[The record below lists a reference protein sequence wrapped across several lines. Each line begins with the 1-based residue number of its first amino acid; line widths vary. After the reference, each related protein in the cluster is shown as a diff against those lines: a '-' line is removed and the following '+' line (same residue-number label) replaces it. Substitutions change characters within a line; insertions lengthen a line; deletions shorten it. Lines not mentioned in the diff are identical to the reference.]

1 MAEAGPCPHYY
12 ISFIF
17 ICILNCYVFVFLN
30 HMYLCVRSGRS
41 KLVAGA
47 GPEAGESLSRPHCPP
62 SWTPTTGTILFHF
75 SFKHLFHSLLA
86 RKIDRIQKKL
96 RCYHC
101 LNQIPVF
108 INSLTIY
115 LTDNIMVFCWCL
127 VQNLG
132 VWQSILDVSVWW
144 ILVFGACCWILVM
157 INLWNT
163 SCAPASPLG
172 TISHHIPCKCKYKQ
186 KYKITQISWGR
197 IVHKMHSLPKLQ
209 V

>member
-1 MAEAGPCPHYY
+1 MYVRRSNWWPGQIILDQFCIYLHSQLLYICISKSYVSVCIMCVRSGRSKLVAGAGHCPHYY

-17 ICILNCYVFVFLN
+17 ISILNCYVFVFLN

-101 LNQIPVF
+101 LN
-108 INSLTIY
+108 
-115 LTDNIMVFCWCL
+115 
-127 VQNLG
+127 
-132 VWQSILDVSVWW
+132 
-144 ILVFGACCWILVM
+144 
-157 INLWNT
+157 
-163 SCAPASPLG
+163 
-172 TISHHIPCKCKYKQ
+172 
-186 KYKITQISWGR
+186 
-197 IVHKMHSLPKLQ
+197 
-209 V
+209 

>member
-1 MAEAGPCPHYY
+1 MSGPGRA
-12 ISFIF
+12 
-17 ICILNCYVFVFLN
+17 FVFLIVCICIIY
-30 HMYLCVRSGRS
+30 MYVRRSNWWPGQIILDQFCIYLHSQLLYICISKSYVSVCIMCVRSGRS

-115 LTDNIMVFCWCL
+115 PADNIMLFRWCL
-127 VQNLG
+127 VQNPG
-132 VWQSILDVSVWW
+132 V
-144 ILVFGACCWILVM
+144 G
-157 INLWNT
+157 
-163 SCAPASPLG
+163 
-172 TISHHIPCKCKYKQ
+172 
-186 KYKITQISWGR
+186 
-197 IVHKMHSLPKLQ
+197 
-209 V
+209 